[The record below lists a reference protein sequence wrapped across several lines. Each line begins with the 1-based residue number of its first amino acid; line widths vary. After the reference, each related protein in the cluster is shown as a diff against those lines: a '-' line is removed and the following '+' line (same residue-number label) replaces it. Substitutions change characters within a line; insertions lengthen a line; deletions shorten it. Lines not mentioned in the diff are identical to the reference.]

1 MSVST
6 WRGGAERGL
15 AEASDLA
22 RYSFRGI
29 EDSEVSVI
37 EQKLN
42 QSPYK

>member
-29 EDSEVSVI
+29 EVSVI